1 MTVEAYPLAHDF
13 PGEST
18 AFLIN
23 SNGNYILFAG
33 DTGPDQVEGV
43 DRLSIV
49 WKRIA
54 PLIRNGSFKG
64 IFMEISYTSDQSDN
78 LLFGHLTP
86 YWMMT
91 EMRNL
96 AELVDPVN
104 PQNALEGLRVVVI
117 HNKPTL
123 TDAISVRHS
132 ITKELE
138 QQNDLGIDFIIPF
151 QGHRIDF

>member
-1 MTVEAYPLAHDF
+1 MYGFNRGINADQGYLYDCGGISFGHDF

-64 IFMEISYTSDQSDN
+64 IFMEISYTSDQPDN

-91 EMRNL
+91 EMKICRI
-96 AELVDPVN
+96 
-104 PQNALEGLRVVVI
+104 GGSS
-117 HNKPTL
+117 KPTEC
-123 TDAISVRHS
+123 S
-132 ITKELE
+132 
-138 QQNDLGIDFIIPF
+138 
-151 QGHRIDF
+151 